1 MPEQHLE
8 KREQSMGYKLVISE
22 YADELLNNLIYYL
35 IYRLKSEQAA
45 KHLLD
50 GIDSIYDRLET
61 NPLQF
66 PPSRDSYL
74 ANKGYHEAVVPQMDY
89 VVIFDVRAE
98 VVNVVGV
105 FHQLE
110 NYQGKL
116 QLNKGNIKEPIFITK
131 NGYADLVVMSIE
143 TYEQI
148 VETQVI
154 DNAISEAEEEYEA
167 TGILLDAKETLA
179 SLRRKHFG

>member
-116 QLNKGNIKEPIFITK
+116 
-131 NGYADLVVMSIE
+131 
-143 TYEQI
+143 
-148 VETQVI
+148 
-154 DNAISEAEEEYEA
+154 
-167 TGILLDAKETLA
+167 
-179 SLRRKHFG
+179 

>member
-1 MPEQHLE
+1 
-8 KREQSMGYKLVISE
+8 MGYKLVISE

-35 IYRLKSEQAA
+35 IYRLKNEQAA

-66 PPSRDSYL
+66 LLGSDIYL
-74 ANKGYHEAVVPQMDY
+74 ANKGYHEAVVKRMDY

-105 FHQLE
+105 FYQLE
-110 NYQGKL
+110 NYQCKL
-116 QLNKGNIKEPIFITK
+116 
-131 NGYADLVVMSIE
+131 
-143 TYEQI
+143 
-148 VETQVI
+148 
-154 DNAISEAEEEYEA
+154 
-167 TGILLDAKETLA
+167 
-179 SLRRKHFG
+179 